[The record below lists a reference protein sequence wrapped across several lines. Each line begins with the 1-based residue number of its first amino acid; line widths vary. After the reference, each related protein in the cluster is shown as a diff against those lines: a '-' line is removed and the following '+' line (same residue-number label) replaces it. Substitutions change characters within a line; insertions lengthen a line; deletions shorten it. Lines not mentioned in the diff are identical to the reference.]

1 VARHGRKS
9 KAGVNGEEQQPA
21 ERFGI
26 LVVPAVRAP
35 AEESDDAI
43 SDVLIERTPERR
55 LACELEGPGHNY
67 TQHRG
72 IEAVEPKCVFSL
84 FDRYKHYRS
93 LEASPRA
100 RWTVGTV

>member
-35 AEESDDAI
+35 AEEGDDAI
-43 SDVLIERTPERR
+43 PDVLIERTPDKR
-55 LACELEGPGHNY
+55 LVREPEGQGHIY

-72 IEAVEPKCVFSL
+72 SKQ
-84 FDRYKHYRS
+84 
-93 LEASPRA
+93 
-100 RWTVGTV
+100 

>member
-1 VARHGRKS
+1 VEAPAARGPPGKVARHGRKS

-67 TQHRG
+67 TPNTG
-72 IEAVEPKCVFSL
+72 
-84 FDRYKHYRS
+84 DRSRNIAEMCFQ
-93 LEASPRA
+93 L
-100 RWTVGTV
+100 